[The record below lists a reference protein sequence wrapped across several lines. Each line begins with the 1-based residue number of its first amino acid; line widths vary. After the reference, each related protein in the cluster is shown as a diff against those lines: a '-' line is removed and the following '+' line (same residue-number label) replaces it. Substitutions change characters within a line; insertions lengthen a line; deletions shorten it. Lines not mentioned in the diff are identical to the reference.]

1 MKKLL
6 SFMVALVL
14 SLNLCC
20 EVFAYGYD
28 QDYSMQYPQ
37 FNSDYKI
44 SGTNAF
50 GSMMA
55 EAINNELNEQQENN
69 GFNVFSV
76 EITAGIAT
84 VELETLR
91 DSTVV
96 VGIYDETG
104 STLLMTGSSNVTS
117 DDEYVSVVFPKELP
131 QYFYIRAYLIDIESM
146 RPLCT
151 VYECPNYTREMQEFF
166 SKTVYD
172 FDQDKVLN
180 LDEDISNNFAVYS
193 EIVTVVPCIEG
204 INTLLSQGG
213 GMYVFANADI
223 NIRGL
228 QPEQIFSYEYAPGE
242 IIIAKVATVTDNGD
256 GTVTVFEQD
265 TDLEEA
271 FKYIK
276 IDTSAGLEKAE
287 IDNSE
292 LEDGVEF
299 VGVVDENP
307 DPYGIRTMDN
317 AENGSIEHGN
327 KDSLKYHLFKNET
340 NLGKEDQVLSGK
352 FTVEGDVTLSLESKV
367 KYYISTDISYIE
379 VSLDVSLGLDFSIEG
394 EAKLRF
400 PLSEFIIKPIPYL
413 TFELTPKF
421 AVEFKAKLKV
431 ESKISGS
438 LGYRAD
444 TKVGVTDISKP
455 FELSKE
461 VDLDG
466 ELYVGIV
473 LEPQISVVSEKIV
486 NVKLSGQIGAKL
498 ESKNNLIEE
507 EEQDP
512 DKLHLCKHCIEGE
525 LFAVISGK
533 FSAELLSMEKLKFEK
548 KFDVVKFKIF
558 DFYWSFTY
566 GDSGFRTC
574 PHYEYLYTVHV
585 LGDWL
590 IPLEG
595 AKVELDGES
604 YTTDSAG
611 DAKFYIE
618 EGKVYTATVSA
629 DGYKSKTVDI
639 QLLNLLDLLLGSFN
653 KKTVCLM
660 DWSKLLDNIG
670 GIGSGGGSWGDDDYL
685 LPDGSKRVKQVSLG
699 ERHSAAITTDGS
711 LYTWGNSWEGQLGNG
726 TTEHSSV
733 PIKIMDN
740 VASVSLGA
748 FHSAAITT
756 DGSLYMWGDN
766 FYGQFGNGK
775 SGGNEYEYNEKVD
788 SNIPI
793 KIMDNVASVSLGSRH
808 SAAITRDGSLYMW
821 GDNGRGGLGNGTTED
836 SYVPIKIMDNVAYVS
851 LGHYHSAAITTDG
864 SLYMWG
870 YNHYGQLGNGT
881 EENSLVPT
889 KIMDNVASVNLGGDH
904 SAAITTNGNLYMWGF
919 NGHGNLGNGT
929 TRSSYVPIKIMDNV
943 ASVSLGGDH
952 SAAITTDG
960 SLYMWGNNLLGQL
973 GNGTTE
979 DSNVPIKIMN
989 NVTYANLGENHSS
1002 AITTDGSL
1010 YMWGYN
1016 YYKQLG
1022 NGTNGKGTTE
1032 YSNVPIKITI
1042 PADEPAN
1049 SVALD
1054 FDHTAVPMDSA
1065 VGEPFTGLLPNEIY
1079 NVYGMR
1085 SRTVANP
1092 FSPDNL
1098 LYIYQGVTDA
1108 SGNLY
1113 YDYQPV
1119 ADCTEPVIFCK
1130 AMREFPVGNAQI
1142 SGADVT
1148 STSITVKWDAYPGA
1162 DMYRVYK
1169 VVNGIYIDL
1178 GTTSGTSFTVTGLNP
1193 NWEYGFLVSSRVNG
1207 EWSYPSPDDIA
1218 YIATDLNAILGDLD
1232 GNGIVNVSD
1241 GVLMQRILAG
1251 LETDAVRIALADLN
1265 DSGEV
1270 NVSDGVV
1277 MQRILAGLE

>member
-1 MKKLL
+1 
-6 SFMVALVL
+6 MVALVL

-55 EAINNELNEQQENN
+55 EAINSELSEQQENN

-204 INTLLSQGG
+204 VNTLLSQGG

-256 GTVTVFEQD
+256 GTVTVTEQD

-271 FKYIK
+271 FDYIK
-276 IDTSAGLEKAE
+276 IDTEAGLDKAE
-287 IDNSE
+287 IDNSN
-292 LEDGVEF
+292 LEEGVEF
-299 VGVVDENP
+299 VGMDYENAN
-307 DPYGIRTMDN
+307 PYGIMPTALEGEITSGGSAKYNINIKDFGN
-317 AENGSIEHGN
+317 ETIKVSINGSVSFSLN
-327 KDSLKYHLFKNET
+327 ANLKYYVAL
-340 NLGKEDQVLSGK
+340 DYQ
-352 FTVEGDVTLSLESKV
+352 
-367 KYYISTDISYIE
+367 YIE
-379 VSLDVSLGLDFSIEG
+379 VSLKYKATVSLSVEG
-394 EAKLRF
+394 KVTG
-400 PLSEFIIKPIPYL
+400 K
-413 TFELTPKF
+413 FELGDFGISPVPGLYIGITPSVV
-421 AVEFKAKLKV
+421 VEFSVKLA
-431 ESKISGS
+431 ISGTAS
-438 LGYRAD
+438 GS
-444 TKVGVTDISKP
+444 VGFSFSSTEGCRNISKP
-455 FELSKE
+455 IQFSSALELEGRAYLGFS
-461 VDLDG
+461 
-466 ELYVGIV
+466 
-473 LEPQISVVSEKIV
+473 LEPKIKIISENVAE
-486 NVKLSGQIGAKL
+486 VKLTAQTGLELTAKTAIYDTTTVGKQIHDCVLCFEGSLNWVIDLGFKASL
-498 ESKNNLIEE
+498 F
-507 EEQDP
+507 DW
-512 DKLHLCKHCIEGE
+512 DKLTASKSWQ
-525 LFAVISGK
+525 FK
-533 FSAELLSMEKLKFEK
+533 Q
-548 KFDVVKFKIF
+548 KIF
-558 DFYWSFTY
+558 DYYYSSSRMEL
-566 GDSGFRTC
+566 GLGKC
-574 PHYEYLYTVHV
+574 PHIKYKVDVTVTDMAGDTIKGAEVTISDGRKFTTGENGHISELFLPNGWYTITAK
-585 LGDWL
+585 LGDRSPCSKKIL
-590 IPLEG
+590 IQNS
-595 AKVELDGES
+595 GES
-604 YTTDSAG
+604 VVLPIGMAFASG
-611 DAKFYIE
+611 
-618 EGKVYTATVSA
+618 G
-629 DGYKSKTVDI
+629 GG
-639 QLLNLLDLLLGSFN
+639 GSSWGS
-653 KKTVCLM
+653 
-660 DWSKLLDNIG
+660 DIG
-670 GIGSGGGSWGDDDYL
+670 GSGSGGGGSWGDGDYL

-699 ERHSAAITTDGS
+699 G
-711 LYTWGNSWEGQLGNG
+711 Y
-726 TTEHSSV
+726 
-733 PIKIMDN
+733 
-740 VASVSLGA
+740 
-748 FHSAAITT
+748 HSAAITT
-756 DGSLYMWGDN
+756 DGSLYMWGWN
-766 FYGQFGNGK
+766 SHGQLGNGTT
-775 SGGNEYEYNEKVD
+775 ND
-788 SNIPI
+788 SNVPI
-793 KIMDNVASVSLGSRH
+793 KIMDNVASVCLGGSH
-808 SAAITRDGSLYMW
+808 SAAITTDGSLYMW
-821 GDNGRGGLGNGTTED
+821 GLNNEGQLGNGTIEN
-836 SYVPIKIMDNVAYVS
+836 SSVPIKIMDNVAYVS
-851 LGHYHSAAITTDG
+851 LGGGHSAAITTDG

-870 YNHYGQLGNGT
+870 YNDYGQL
-881 EENSLVPT
+881 S
-889 KIMDNVASVNLGGDH
+889 
-904 SAAITTNGNLYMWGF
+904 
-919 NGHGNLGNGT
+919 NGT
-929 TRSSYVPIKIMDNV
+929 TKDSNVPIKIMDNV
-943 ASVSLGGDH
+943 ASVSLGYGH

-960 SLYMWGNNLLGQL
+960 SLYMWGYNDNGQL

-979 DSNVPIKIMN
+979 NSYVPIKIMD
-989 NVTYANLGENHSS
+989 NVVSVSLGKEGRSA

-1010 YMWGYN
+1010 YMWGHN
-1016 YYKQLG
+1016 LGQLG
-1022 NGTNGKGTTE
+1022 NGKWFDINAPVKIMDNVASASLGEFHSAAITADDSLYMWGPNTAGELGNGTTE
-1032 YSNVPIKITI
+1032 YSHVPIKIMDNVASVSLVWYHSAAITTDGSLYTWGENNCGQLGNGAREDSKDPI
-1042 PADEPAN
+1042 KISISADEPAN
-1049 SVALD
+1049 SVAPEFGLMSVSNT
-1054 FDHTAVPMDSA
+1054 FSA
-1065 VGEPFTGLLPNEIY
+1065 GEPLTGLLPNEIY